1 MIASISIL
9 LMSTYSALMF
19 LLLTLITFREIFSRL
34 FWYFYFITFI
44 RYIHVRIVILSTLNR
59 LYPQGKTFGLIVS
72 KRFLEKIWRDSFAE
86 DFRKFPENCH
96 ERLAKI
102 AWPPSH
108 FFSIPI
114 CCKDFNTKCLLPHN
128 SRMWNSLPE
137 ECFLFN
143 SGSIFFKL
151 AGIRHLSVRF
161 N

>member
-9 LMSTYSALMF
+9 LMSIYSALMF

-72 KRFLEKIWRDSFAE
+72 KRVLEKIWRDSFAE
-86 DFRKFPENCH
+86 DFRKFPGNCH
-96 ERLAKI
+96 GRLAKI
-102 AWPPSH
+102 AWPPSL

>member
-9 LMSTYSALMF
+9 LMSIYSALMF

-86 DFRKFPENCH
+86 DFR
-96 ERLAKI
+96 I

-143 SGSIFFKL
+143 TGSIFFKL

>member
-44 RYIHVRIVILSTLNR
+44 RYIHVGIVILSTLNR

>member
-9 LMSTYSALMF
+9 LMSIYTALMF
-19 LLLTLITFREIFSRL
+19 LLLILITFREIFSRL